1 MDCPSDNGKPTYAV
15 FYFWTRQNNAPRVLR
30 EVSGYPKIFDT
41 KEEAVK
47 WISDHVDD
55 NVNITYCITKGDQWD
70 LAALTSFLTYEE
82 KQKIEARKAPDHIP
96 YNNEGNAIVCTDDPL
111 PTFFFD

>member
-1 MDCPSDNGKPTYAV
+1 MDCPSDNRKPTYTV

-55 NVNITYCITKGDQWD
+55 NVNITYCITKGDEFD

-96 YNNEGNAIVCTDDPL
+96 YDN
-111 PTFFFD
+111 